1 MPRKFFEINFDN
13 RNTDL
18 KLLISKKS
26 FEDTSEKITKELLK
40 KIAVITEKEYG
51 IAFKDCYS
59 KLLTVSQKDLI
70 FIENG
75 IVLINQTFEKITNNF
90 LTLLR
95 LAQPIYLKKEL
106 SIKTGII
113 FTVLTP
119 KNINT
124 SNKLQLLSKISTIL
138 NRNNIKKKI
147 TGIKKAEDV
156 LAILMNA

>member
-1 MPRKFFEINFDN
+1 MPRNFFEINFDN
-13 RNTDL
+13 KNTDL
-18 KLLISKKS
+18 KVLISKKS

-51 IAFKDCYS
+51 IAFKECYS

-106 SIKTGII
+106 SMKTDII
-113 FTVLTP
+113 FTVLIP
-119 KNINT
+119 KHIHT

>member
-106 SIKTGII
+106 SIKTDII
-113 FTVLTP
+113 FTVFTP
-119 KNINT
+119 KDINT

>member
-1 MPRKFFEINFDN
+1 MPKKFFEINFDN
-13 RNTDL
+13 RNTEL
-18 KLLISKKS
+18 KLLISKRS
-26 FEDTSEKITKELLK
+26 FEDTSEKITKKLLK
-40 KIAVITEKEYG
+40 KIAEITEKEYG
-51 IAFKDCYS
+51 VAFKDCYS

-75 IVLINQTFEKITNNF
+75 ILLINQTFERITNNF

-95 LAQPIYLKKEL
+95 LTHPIYLKKEL
-106 SIKTGII
+106 SMKIDII

-124 SNKLQLLSKISTIL
+124 SDKLQLLSKISTIL

-156 LAILMNA
+156 LAILMNS

>member
-1 MPRKFFEINFDN
+1 MPRNFFEINFDN
-13 RNTDL
+13 KNTDL
-18 KLLISKKS
+18 KVLISKKS

-51 IAFKDCYS
+51 IAFKECYS

-106 SIKTGII
+106 SMKTDII

-119 KNINT
+119 KDINT

>member
-1 MPRKFFEINFDN
+1 MK
-13 RNTDL
+13 THL
-18 KLLISKKS
+18 K
-26 FEDTSEKITKELLK
+26 KITKELLK
-40 KIAVITEKEYG
+40 KIAEISEKEYG

-59 KLLTVSQKDLI
+59 KLLAVSQKDLI

-95 LAQPIYLKKEL
+95 LAQPIYLNKEL
-106 SIKTGII
+106 IMKTDII

-124 SNKLQLLSKISTIL
+124 SNKLQLMSKISTIL
-138 NRNNIKKKI
+138 NRNNIKKK
-147 TGIKKAEDV
+147 
-156 LAILMNA
+156 

>member
-1 MPRKFFEINFDN
+1 MVKKFLEINFDKK
-13 RNTDL
+13 NTEL

-40 KIAVITEKEYG
+40 KIAKISEKEYG

-59 KLLTVSQKDLI
+59 KLLGASQKDLI

-75 IVLINQTFEKITNNF
+75 ILLINQTFEKITNNF

-106 SIKTGII
+106 SIKTDII
-113 FTVLTP
+113 FTILTP
-119 KNINT
+119 KSINI
-124 SNKLQLLSKISTIL
+124 SSKLQLLSKLSRIL
-138 NRNNIKKKI
+138 NRANIKTRI
-147 TGIKKAEDV
+147 TGIKKAEEV

>member
-1 MPRKFFEINFDN
+1 MPKKFFEINFDN
-13 RNTDL
+13 KNTEL

-26 FEDTSEKITKELLK
+26 FEDTSEKITKELLR
-40 KIAVITEKEYG
+40 KIAEITEKEYG
-51 IAFKDCYS
+51 VAFKDCYS

-75 IVLINQTFEKITNNF
+75 ILLINQTFEKITNNF

-95 LAQPIYLKKEL
+95 LAQPIYLNKEL
-106 SIKTGII
+106 SMKTDII

-124 SNKLQLLSKISTIL
+124 TNKLQLLSKISNIL